1 MPLPMADMGATG
13 NEHFWWNGGNRT
25 ALGTAFGGFV
35 NEFTGRTAQNEFNEL
50 EAQKARD
57 FNSAEAAKA
66 RNFELYMSNTAHQR
80 AVADM
85 KAAGINPMMAAGSSA
100 AVGDGAAA
108 SGSGASAVGGGASG
122 VASIVGRAASTAIS
136 KALEAKFTNSAQ
148 KAADNHELVSAKV
161 KALAAQ
167 EQKALS
173 ASGVDLSKLSDSKQ
187 ETFDVM
193 KLLRALSK
201 M

>member
-1 MPLPMADMGATG
+1 MPGDFIAQNFNAGGLAQYESGPGSPSG
-13 NEHFWWNGGNRT
+13 GIGRWWNNI
-25 ALGTAFGGFV
+25 
-35 NEFTGRTAQNEFNEL
+35 TGKTAQNLFNEQ
-50 EAQKARD
+50 EAAKARD

-66 RNFELYMSNTAHQR
+66 RDFELYMSNTAHQR

-85 KAAGINPMMAAGSSA
+85 KAAGINPMMAAGSTA

-108 SGSGASAVGGGASG
+108 SGSAASAVGGSG
-122 VASIVGRAASTAIS
+122 NGLVSIVGRAASSALV

-173 ASGVDLSKLSDSKQ
+173 SSGVDLSKLSDSKD
-187 ETFDVM
+187 ETISVM
-193 KLLRALSK
+193 KLLRALAN

>member
-1 MPLPMADMGATG
+1 MPGLAG
-13 NEHFWWNGGNRT
+13 NGNLDQGWWSGGSGT
-25 ALGTAFGGFV
+25 FSGSTLGNFFYESSGDKA
-35 NEFTGRTAQNEFNEL
+35 RNEFNML

-57 FNSAEAAKA
+57 FNSAEAARA
-66 RNFELYMSNTAHQR
+66 RDFELYMSNTAHQR

-85 KAAGINPMMAAGSSA
+85 KAAGINPMMAAGSTA

-108 SGSGASAVGGGASG
+108 SGSAASSAGSG
-122 VASIVGRAASTAIS
+122 NPFASIVGRAASVAIG

-193 KLLRALSK
+193 KLLRALAK